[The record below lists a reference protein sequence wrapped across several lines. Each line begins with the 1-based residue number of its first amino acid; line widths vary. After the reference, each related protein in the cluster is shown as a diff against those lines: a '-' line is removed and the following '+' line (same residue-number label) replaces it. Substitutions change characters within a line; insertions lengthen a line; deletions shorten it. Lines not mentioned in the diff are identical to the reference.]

1 MSCMIIS
8 IFQSYQTSDDC
19 PAPNVHNRVSRAH
32 MSRPTVDSQ
41 QCHDLHPTMY
51 LDQGDGVRLYITYKV
66 WGSVCSGRELGFI
79 FIRRLNQTPGLCLN
93 SEFKS
98 FEMSF
103 LFQRISRLPSFP
115 FVCSKNCARL
125 RGRVDSKCL
134 HLSDS
139 KDSAGR
145 EYNERLVPPIFLK
158 TPPAWVRYAWPIIIA
173 NTLIMSVQLPNDT
186 KDN

>member
-1 MSCMIIS
+1 MK
-8 IFQSYQTSDDC
+8 
-19 PAPNVHNRVSRAH
+19 V
-32 MSRPTVDSQ
+32 
-41 QCHDLHPTMY
+41 L
-51 LDQGDGVRLYITYKV
+51 LYITYKV
-66 WGSVCSGRELGFI
+66 WGSVCSGREIELGFI

-103 LFQRISRLPSFP
+103 LFQRVSRLPSFP
-115 FVCSKNCARL
+115 FVYSKNCARL

-134 HLSDS
+134 HLSVS